1 MAVATEA
8 GDITRTTRAVEMFS
22 GWLVKLLLAD
32 VTSMLIYSV
41 FEAPL
46 GLSYIQKLQALPT
59 RQLVDDTC
67 GIAVDGSIY

>member
-1 MAVATEA
+1 M
-8 GDITRTTRAVEMFS
+8 AVEMFP

-41 FEAPL
+41 FEASL

-59 RQLVDDTC
+59 RQFVD
-67 GIAVDGSIY
+67 S